1 METQHE
7 FYRAKDDGQAIV
19 FVVVESG
26 RLDVGVV
33 QKRHQLHSDWLAA
46 NLATSCAIVTS
57 IKVHMC
63 TFDTSNLEI
72 RLFHR
77 ILREH
82 NTLNCDR
89 KRSLETLFVLRA
101 LASDDLRKTTEA
113 SQINASRPRS
123 KPINGE
129 G

>member
-1 METQHE
+1 M
-7 FYRAKDDGQAIV
+7 

-26 RLDVGVV
+26 LLGVGVV
-33 QKRHQLHSDWLAA
+33 QKRHQLHSDWLAD
-46 NLATSCAIVTS
+46 NLATSSAIITF

-63 TFDTSNLEI
+63 KFDASNLEI

-77 ILREH
+77 ILREY
-82 NTLNCDR
+82 NTLTCDG

-113 SQINASRPRS
+113 S
-123 KPINGE
+123 
-129 G
+129 